1 VDLNAKG
8 IFALSSPSSYSAL
21 TLNDLASGSLVGG
34 GELPGCGCAIQFGSM
49 GGGGGLLGCGSGIR
63 FGSVGG
69 VGGWADWQLRRQI

>member
-49 GGGGGLLGCGSGIR
+49 GG
-63 FGSVGG
+63 VGG
-69 VGGWADWQLRRQI
+69 C